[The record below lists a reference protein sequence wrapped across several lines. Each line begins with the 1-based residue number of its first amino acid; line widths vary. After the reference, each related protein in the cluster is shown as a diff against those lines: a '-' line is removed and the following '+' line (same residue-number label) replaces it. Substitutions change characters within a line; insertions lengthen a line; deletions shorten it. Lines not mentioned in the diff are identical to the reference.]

1 MNDKD
6 VFPARLKEL
15 RLSAKLSQKEFAD
28 SIGLSPMSISSY
40 ETGNKTP
47 SIDTAIRIAEQY
59 NCSIDWLCGLRDE
72 KDSKY
77 TLETYSDLIK
87 FIVELSQ
94 SPRISTD
101 FSLLP
106 EGDGPFGGSEG
117 SMYTVAQI
125 KIDDS
130 VLVSFFDEWIDIQR
144 ACSKATNGKKLLKIW
159 LNDVLKQY
167 NRPIEDN
174 KHEPDVLPFS

>member
-6 VFPARLKEL
+6 IFPARLKEL
-15 RLSAKLSQKEFAD
+15 RLNANLSQKEFAD

-47 SIDTAIRIAEQY
+47 SIDTAIRIAEKY

-87 FIVELSQ
+87 FLVELSQ
-94 SPRISTD
+94 SPKISTN
-101 FSLLP
+101 FSLSV
-106 EGDGPFGGSEG
+106 EGANPYDDSP
-117 SMYTVAQI
+117 YTVAQI
-125 KIDDS
+125 TIDNIT
-130 VLVSFFDEWIDIQR
+130 LVSFFDEWIDIQR

-159 LNDVLKQY
+159 LDDVLKQY
-167 NRPIEDN
+167 DRPIRNDTAES
-174 KHEPDVLPFS
+174 EPLPFA